1 MKYEEQ
7 RERVINIQNLLSR
20 VNHKLENPKIRL
32 LDSLKLQ
39 DEKIRL
45 QVQWDREIRIMWA
58 MPEYNGRFKLQ
69 AQHLQHY
76 LVLAQVKPGR
86 RIKWIVDKGNIGNR
100 APSTTMRIWKA
111 NNKGRQLPPS
121 VDMASSTTGEL
132 NYASGPFYGELIN
145 RQEPQ

>member
-45 QVQWDREIRIMWA
+45 QVEWDREIRIMWA

-69 AQHLQHY
+69 A
-76 LVLAQVKPGR
+76 
-86 RIKWIVDKGNIGNR
+86 
-100 APSTTMRIWKA
+100 
-111 NNKGRQLPPS
+111 
-121 VDMASSTTGEL
+121 
-132 NYASGPFYGELIN
+132 
-145 RQEPQ
+145 

>member
-7 RERVINIQNLLSR
+7 RERVLNIQNLLSR

-45 QVQWDREIRIMWA
+45 QVEWDREIRIMWA

-69 AQHLQHY
+69 A
-76 LVLAQVKPGR
+76 
-86 RIKWIVDKGNIGNR
+86 
-100 APSTTMRIWKA
+100 
-111 NNKGRQLPPS
+111 
-121 VDMASSTTGEL
+121 
-132 NYASGPFYGELIN
+132 
-145 RQEPQ
+145 

>member
-1 MKYEEQ
+1 MTYEEQ

-45 QVQWDREIRIMWA
+45 QVEWDREIRIMWA

-69 AQHLQHY
+69 A
-76 LVLAQVKPGR
+76 
-86 RIKWIVDKGNIGNR
+86 
-100 APSTTMRIWKA
+100 
-111 NNKGRQLPPS
+111 
-121 VDMASSTTGEL
+121 
-132 NYASGPFYGELIN
+132 
-145 RQEPQ
+145 